1 MKHLN
6 FKRADLV
13 DYYYDAQIQRVVS
26 TKQGKP
32 VPLTWQT
39 APSRPRRVPSK
50 RGTEFVAL
58 KPRGFYTETFRVF
71 RGDLADMLVSETA
84 QVPTVESK
92 GLTIE
97 KDRYIVGTATAEG
110 GVSLAK
116 IPKVHDTEVKA
127 KKEAE
132 RLAIQLAPKTVVV
145 LKIVGTVKASG
156 IQWG

>member
-1 MKHLN
+1 
-6 FKRADLV
+6 V
-13 DYYYDAQIQRVVS
+13 Y
-26 TKQGKP
+26 
-32 VPLTWQT
+32 
-39 APSRPRRVPSK
+39 
-50 RGTEFVAL
+50 RGE
-58 KPRGFYTETFRVF
+58 
-71 RGDLADMLVSETA
+71 LADMLVSETA

-132 RLAIQLAPKTVVV
+132 RLAIQLAPKVVVV